1 MTTSNKI
8 EIAFAVEPHRGAVKN
23 GPRARVLRIAIGS
36 LGINAGSVGSG
47 TRIGRCRGVSRG
59 GGPMIEIKLSR
70 GAKPGHGAVVPGPKV
85 ERKGRRKSAFGLD
98 PRVSDKN
105 MLKTK
110 SSNFV
115 CW

>member
-1 MTTSNKI
+1 
-8 EIAFAVEPHRGAVKN
+8 
-23 GPRARVLRIAIGS
+23 
-36 LGINAGSVGSG
+36 
-47 TRIGRCRGVSRG
+47 
-59 GGPMIEIKLSR
+59 MIEIKLSR